1 MADYTKQIENLT
13 AVLKQY
19 RKSTILFGN
28 ETKIAELEDLRY
40 RVIWSQ
46 VHDFLA
52 KKHTDAAERE
62 IQRLVKEVYIN
73 DLPVCRAKIEK
84 LSHYL
89 DIAKRKNNENDIAL
103 YYKYLQKW
111 FELDENFRYLV
122 AFRSLEQFALLW
134 EKDLNDKAKVYKYS
148 LDPYN
153 DGGYTGANK
162 PFLFY
167 FNRMVLKKDIKFISK
182 QYPTGYGK
190 CELATTKV
198 RTPQGIK
205 TLADIKVG
213 DFVYSMDNN
222 KLSVQKVLNK
232 WETKKTQVKITT
244 RGGLE
249 IITSPEHRLY
259 TTKGYVQAQDLTVS
273 DYLYRLCSQIKIGK
287 KQDNDELCFATLML
301 FDGSCISGR
310 LSFTKEQN
318 EIFDKFIATCEN
330 LGFKYTILRETKNKA
345 RTIKVKHNN
354 GKPDKILEKYGILN
368 CLSKN
373 KKLSSLFLDLPIE
386 QRFDFLVY
394 MFATDGYIPKL
405 TETNKNGSCLGIT
418 LASKDL
424 IIGIQQL
431 LNSCGI
437 YSSFTYKKSKC
448 NGNTFD
454 AYSLYIPNEYVKV
467 IVKNCYCYQKQ
478 ADLIQKTKVLGKSYC
493 NNTNYP
499 KELFEN
505 CKEFKRLVN
514 KQFKRNKTFKREIV
528 EKFASKTGLLSNIV
542 YKDFVW
548 EQIKSIEYI
557 DEKVDMVDIEVENTH
572 NFLANDLV
580 SHNSLSDGL
589 AIAWVLGMD
598 KENDVLKVLGNPALV
613 MTTMKTIVGIMTKP
627 FFGKVFPEYAK
638 YFGENS
644 EPMNMFSICRAK
656 EGELTLA
663 DSSKPLNLKVI
674 SKDTSIDGIRV
685 RFLFIDDICRSKDM
699 ANLKQHQT
707 DINNFWN
714 SWWKRNY
721 NTDDFYIV
729 AGGTA
734 YSVNDILSSLIA
746 TYSKGKLI
754 QTKEFKYAYTNPNG
768 DCYFIKI
775 PKIDTDFERSTYP
788 QKFSYESAVEMRDR
802 DYATF
807 MAMEQQMPQ
816 NPETSPLAW
825 DKILTYDE
833 LPTGLSDGAFAL
845 LDPARTG
852 KNFVTLGIHR
862 TRKEVD
868 KYNREVERHYLVDC
882 IFKLKVMQDVYDE
895 ICEKV
900 QKHHIVKLFI
910 ENNTDT
916 SLGNLLRQKLDENGI
931 TFCEIKEFYST
942 ENKEDKLREVV
953 YSSEGYFKNQM
964 VYPCRQLFAP
974 ASDMGKFMLYLTAYD
989 YNVKLDYD
997 DSIDEECMYI
1007 KRFVRQKNEFTK
1019 PKIIYR

>member
-28 ETKIAELEDLRY
+28 ETKIVELEDLRY

-46 VHDFLA
+46 IHDFLA

-89 DIAKRKNNENDIAL
+89 DIAKRKNNENDMAL

-134 EKDLNDKAKVYKYS
+134 EKDFNDRAKVYKYS

-190 CELATTKV
+190 
-198 RTPQGIK
+198 
-205 TLADIKVG
+205 TLG
-213 DFVYSMDNN
+213 D
-222 KLSVQKVLNK
+222 
-232 WETKKTQVKITT
+232 
-244 RGGLE
+244 
-249 IITSPEHRLY
+249 
-259 TTKGYVQAQDLTVS
+259 
-273 DYLYRLCSQIKIGK
+273 
-287 KQDNDELCFATLML
+287 
-301 FDGSCISGR
+301 
-310 LSFTKEQN
+310 
-318 EIFDKFIATCEN
+318 
-330 LGFKYTILRETKNKA
+330 
-345 RTIKVKHNN
+345 
-354 GKPDKILEKYGILN
+354 
-368 CLSKN
+368 
-373 KKLSSLFLDLPIE
+373 
-386 QRFDFLVY
+386 
-394 MFATDGYIPKL
+394 
-405 TETNKNGSCLGIT
+405 
-418 LASKDL
+418 
-424 IIGIQQL
+424 
-431 LNSCGI
+431 
-437 YSSFTYKKSKC
+437 
-448 NGNTFD
+448 
-454 AYSLYIPNEYVKV
+454 
-467 IVKNCYCYQKQ
+467 
-478 ADLIQKTKVLGKSYC
+478 
-493 NNTNYP
+493 
-499 KELFEN
+499 
-505 CKEFKRLVN
+505 
-514 KQFKRNKTFKREIV
+514 
-528 EKFASKTGLLSNIV
+528 
-542 YKDFVW
+542 
-548 EQIKSIEYI
+548 SI
-557 DEKVDMVDIEVENTH
+557 
-572 NFLANDLV
+572 
-580 SHNSLSDGL
+580 

-862 TRKEVD
+862 TKKEVD